1 MANGN
6 ITEEDAG
13 PGPDLGAGGGGAPG
27 APPTGGAP
35 PPMAGPPGGSPIMA
49 ALQRSSIGPQV
60 SSPGPGN
67 QADAMN
73 KISMAIQMI
82 QQSIASLPMGSP
94 IHKDA
99 LSAVQRLSRHLGQ
112 GFQGPAAGVQK
123 TGIQD
128 MLHDT
133 IRNFIA
139 ARMGGGQGGPPG
151 GGPGGPGMPSGMPPG
166 APSPSTPLPGA

>member
-6 ITEEDAG
+6 ITEDPSG
-13 PGPDLGAGGGGAPG
+13 MDPGMDPSGGGGGAPG
-27 APPTGGAP
+27 APPPGGA

-49 ALQRSSIGPQV
+49 ALQRASVGPQI

-94 IHKDA
+94 LHKDA

-112 GFQGPAAGVQK
+112 GFQGPAAGVQR

-139 ARMGGGQGGPPG
+139 ARMGGGQGGQPG
-151 GGPGGPGMPSGMPPG
+151 GGPGAAPGGMPPG